1 MNPRVSGR
9 HPSLWYIERKEL
21 RSKQD
26 RKLPVLLPYLLP
38 ARFLLLTAIL
48 ASSAFALTPEPADK
62 LEVDGRPFLEQYL
75 TATQGQEQKLRGVGM
90 DVEIEASLPSLKRK
104 GKFNAFR
111 QISKLGQVTYR
122 AVTFQGDNTIKN
134 EVIARYLQAEKE
146 SAEKGLNLRP
156 TPENY
161 KFKYYG
167 LYGEGDW
174 QLHLFEL
181 TPKQKKQGLFQGWLW
196 IEAKSGLPVR
206 EQGEL
211 VRNPSIFLKRV
222 EFVNDYEIRDG
233 VAIPVTLHSHIQT
246 RVVGK
251 AELSIRYSNVKEAP
265 DAPKPIAA
273 R

>member
-1 MNPRVSGR
+1 M
-9 HPSLWYIERKEL
+9 HPSLWYIDRKER
-21 RSKQD
+21 RSKKD

-38 ARFLLLTAIL
+38 SRFLLLTAIL
-48 ASSAFALTPEPADK
+48 ASTAFSLTPDPGDK
-62 LEVDGRPFLEQYL
+62 LEEEGRSYLEQYL
-75 TATQGQEQKLRGVGM
+75 NATKGQEDRLRGLGM
-90 DVEIEASLPSLKRK
+90 DVEIEASLPTLKRK
-104 GKFNAFR
+104 GKFHAIR

-146 SAEKGLNLRP
+146 SAERGLSLRP

-181 TPKQKKQGLFQGWLW
+181 TPKHKKQGLFQGWLW
-196 IEAKSGLPVR
+196 IESKTGLPVR

-233 VAIPVTLHSHIQT
+233 VSIPVTLNSHIQT